1 MTLSKVKRNMPT
13 KVFGLAFIMLFCSF
27 GIQAQNF
34 FHRTYPSGN
43 GKEILSIA
51 GAQLSDGNFVSVE
64 MELDST
70 DVTKLVYSD
79 TVIVTSYKP
88 KGDIEWTKKIFVDEA
103 MQGFTRA
110 HGSVVQ
116 GDNDTIYFSLN
127 VDASDKFNKIIG
139 SVTNGG
145 KFVKVR
151 SFSTQ
156 VDSGDGNE
164 AGHYLANYNNSLFT
178 AYTAIDTNVHK
189 VALARRSYDGQNL
202 WSKLF
207 KPGDQDVFNVT
218 DINVTI
224 DTTIA
229 IVGGLDSG
237 FYYTVLD
244 TLGNVSWSRKYQNV
258 GANVIAANVKSLALS
273 DTTFV
278 VSLNNLADN
287 SSHIISAAQN
297 GDILWAKKLVMTNLD
312 SSLIVD
318 IALDSNNDIIV
329 GGSSFAAM
337 DTSFKFIAKVTK
349 QGDTQWKFGFPG
361 VKADFNPYGNVF
373 GTSDGGSAFIT
384 SSVEK
389 GTLRPSFIKL
399 ISTGILKF
407 DSIPSC
413 NSIIAEDIFTDII
426 YTSDTLVWNAE
437 NRGLQ
442 DTIAFRDS
450 TNTYDIKELMLNT
463 DIFCPNEDINH
474 LFEASFPGA
483 VDYLWS
489 TDTNRGLDT
498 LRVFD
503 DAQYSVTVTVGE
515 GVCYMVCDTIML
527 DRYELPQVQ
536 LGLSLGNWCTNG
548 LQTLK
553 ATYVGG
559 HPNIRSIMW
568 STGQDSVMSIEIGQP
583 GTYSVT
589 IVDECGE
596 VAIAQIEVGEFPRR
610 ITAATISPNLALDCA
625 KGEVTGT
632 LSASGNSF
640 GLGAEKYLWSTG
652 ATSKEIEVNG
662 STTLTYSVTITDGCG
677 TTAVATYSEPLFGEG
692 NGVRILKNT
701 SKLCLQKKLILSAVT
716 DVTGIYTYL
725 WSTQETTSDIEI
737 LTSGNYSVT
746 VTDKCGNTASAN
758 ISVTAPDFIA
768 NPFTITIDVNK
779 DKLCDDKVLSLIAIP
794 QPPSGTFTYLWSTG
808 SMQQSIDVP
817 TSGNYIVT
825 VTNECGT
832 VVVFT
837 ESVTDPE
844 FIAGEFSLQI
854 DTSMKRICMEK
865 ILILIANPTNSTVP
879 NNDYAYKWS
888 TDETGNSIEVIR
900 KGNYS
905 VTVTDKCGTTRI
917 ANINIEDEVFNTN
930 KISNLRISS
939 DKRDDCSGIFA
950 RADFDPNN
958 NEALVKSYLWS
969 TGGTTRDIDF
979 TGKGTYTVTV
989 TDICDNTFTASAEL
1003 DVPDIDYANV
1013 FFPDGIGATFKLETK
1028 DDTLSKEAHILNRSF
1043 GPINLPKYCLEDI
1056 TNYEFYIFNRWGQQ
1070 VFESKDIDDEWDGT
1084 NGDRKWQS
1092 DTYVWV
1098 VKYKIFGFEK
1108 TQKGDVTLI
1117 R

>member
-13 KVFGLAFIMLFCSF
+13 KVFGFAFIMLFCSL

-34 FHRTYPSGN
+34 FHRTYPAGN

-88 KGDIEWTKKIFVDEA
+88 KGDIEWTKKIFVDEVL
-103 MQGFTRA
+103 QGFTRA

-145 KFVKVR
+145 RFVKVR

-156 VDSGDGNE
+156 VDNGDGNE
-164 AGHYLANYNNSLFT
+164 EGHYLANYNNSLFT

-189 VALARRSYDGQNL
+189 IALARRNYDGQNL

-207 KPGDQDVFNVT
+207 KPEDQDVFNVS

-224 DTTIA
+224 DTTLA
-229 IVGGLDSG
+229 IGGGIDSG

-244 TLGNVSWSRKYQNV
+244 TLGNVLWSRKYQNV
-258 GANVIAANVKSLALS
+258 GANVIASNVKALALS

-278 VSLNNLADN
+278 VSLNNQVDN

-337 DTSFKFIAKVTK
+337 DTSYKFIAKVSPT
-349 QGDTQWKFGFPG
+349 GNTLWKFGFPG

-384 SSVEK
+384 SSVEENK
-389 GTLRPSFIKL
+389 LRPSFIKL
-399 ISTGILKF
+399 ISTGEFDF
-407 DSIPSC
+407 DSIPGC
-413 NSIIAEDIFTDII
+413 NILLLENIFTDIA
-426 YTSDTLVWNAE
+426 YTTDTLLWNGE

-442 DTIAFRDS
+442 DTVAFRDS
-450 TNTYDIKELMLNT
+450 TNVYDVPVLALETKL
-463 DIFCPNEDINH
+463 FCPDEPIDWLYNAATKD
-474 LFEASFPGA
+474 A

-503 DAQYSVTVTVGE
+503 EEKYSVTVTIGK
-515 GVCYMVCDTIML
+515 GVCYMLCDTVQL
-527 DRYELPQVQ
+527 DRYELPQAQ
-536 LGLSLGNWCTNG
+536 IGLTLGNWCTNG
-548 LQTLK
+548 MQTLSLGYTPGNGIK
-553 ATYVGG
+553 TITWG
-559 HPNIRSIMW
+559 
-568 STGQDSVMSIEIGQP
+568 TGQTGVNFIEIGQP

-589 IVDECGE
+589 VVDNCDE
-596 VAIAQIEVGEFPRR
+596 VATAEIVVGEFPRR
-610 ITAATISPNLALDCA
+610 ITAATISADLSVNCF
-625 KGEVTGT
+625 KGEVTGILT
-632 LSASGNSF
+632 ASGNSF
-640 GLGAEKYLWSTG
+640 GLQAETYQWSTG
-652 ATSKEIEVNG
+652 GATKQIVVNNY
-662 STTLTYSVTITDGCG
+662 SPNTFSVTVTDFCG
-677 TTAVATYSEPLFGEG
+677 TTAVASYTEPLEG
-692 NGVRILKNT
+692 DGINSVTITKNT
-701 SKLCLQKKLILSAVT
+701 SKLCFEKKLILNAVA
-716 DVTGIYTYL
+716 DVTGNYTYL
-725 WSTQETTSDIEI
+725 WSTQETTPDIEI

-768 NPFTITIDVNK
+768 NPFAVTVDVNK
-779 DKLCDDKVLSLIAIP
+779 DKLCENKVLSLIAIP

-808 SMQQSIDVP
+808 LTQQSIDVSNP
-817 TSGNYIVT
+817 GNYTVT

-844 FIAGEFSLQI
+844 FIAGEFSVKI
-854 DTSMKRICMEK
+854 DTNMTKICMEK
-865 ILILIANPTNSTVP
+865 ILILVANPTNSTVP

-888 TDETGNSIEVIR
+888 TGETEQSIEVIR

-905 VTVTDKCGTTRI
+905 VTVTDKCGTIKITSI
-917 ANINIEDEVFNTN
+917 DIEDEVFNTN

-958 NEALVKSYLWS
+958 NEDLVDSYLWS

-979 TGKGTYTVTV
+979 TGKGTYSVTV
-989 TDICDNTFTASAEL
+989 TDICKNTYVASAEL
-1003 DVPDIDYANV
+1003 DAPDIDYANV
-1013 FFPDGIGATFKLETK
+1013 FFPDGIGATFELKTK
-1028 DDTLSKEAHILNRSF
+1028 EDTMSKEAHILNRSF

-1098 VKYKIFGFEK
+1098 VKYSIFGFEK

>member
-13 KVFGLAFIMLFCSF
+13 KVFGFAFIMLFCSL

-34 FHRTYPSGN
+34 FHRTYPAGN

-70 DVTKLVYSD
+70 DMTKLVYSD

-110 HGSVVQ
+110 HGNVVQ

-145 KFVKVR
+145 RFVKVR

-156 VDSGDGNE
+156 VDNGDGNE
-164 AGHYLANYNNSLFT
+164 EGHYLANYNNSLFT

-189 VALARRSYDGQNL
+189 IALARRSYDGQNL

-207 KPGDQDVFNVT
+207 KPEDQDVFNVS

-224 DTTIA
+224 DTTLA
-229 IVGGLDSG
+229 IGGGIDSG

-244 TLGNVSWSRKYQNV
+244 TLGNVLWSRKYQNV
-258 GANVIAANVKSLALS
+258 GANVIAANVKALALS

-278 VSLNNLADN
+278 VSLNNQVDN

-337 DTSFKFIAKVTK
+337 DTSYKFIAKVSPSGNTL
-349 QGDTQWKFGFPG
+349 WKFGFPG

-384 SSVEK
+384 SSVEENK
-389 GTLRPSFIKL
+389 LRPSFIKL
-399 ISTGILKF
+399 ISTGEFDF
-407 DSIPSC
+407 DSIPRC
-413 NSIIAEDIFTDII
+413 NILLLENIFTDIA
-426 YTSDTLVWNAE
+426 YTTDTLLWNGE

-442 DTIAFRDS
+442 DTVAFRDS
-450 TNTYDIKELMLNT
+450 TNVYDVPVLALETKL
-463 DIFCPNEDINH
+463 FCPDEPIDWLYNAATKD
-474 LFEASFPGA
+474 A

-503 DAQYSVTVTVGE
+503 EEKYSVTVTIGK
-515 GVCYMVCDTIML
+515 GVCYMLCDTVQL
-527 DRYELPQVQ
+527 DRYELPQAQ
-536 LGLSLGNWCTNG
+536 IGLTLGNWCTNG
-548 LQTLK
+548 MQTLSLGYTPGNGIK
-553 ATYVGG
+553 TITWG
-559 HPNIRSIMW
+559 
-568 STGQDSVMSIEIGQP
+568 TGQTDVNFIEIGQP

-589 IVDECGE
+589 VVDNCDE
-596 VAIAQIEVGEFPRR
+596 VAIAEIVVGEFPRR
-610 ITAATISPNLALDCA
+610 ITAATISADLSVNCFE
-625 KGEVTGT
+625 GEVTGILT
-632 LSASGNSF
+632 ASGNSF
-640 GLGAEKYLWSTG
+640 GLPADTYQWSTG
-652 ATSKEIEVNG
+652 GTTKQIVVND
-662 STTLTYSVTITDGCG
+662 SPILTFSVTVTDFCG
-677 TTAVATYSEPLFGEG
+677 TTAVASYTEPLEG
-692 NGVRILKNT
+692 DGINSVTITKNT
-701 SKLCLQKKLILSAVT
+701 SKLCLEKKLILNAVA
-716 DVTGIYTYL
+716 DISGSYTYL
-725 WSTQETTSDIEI
+725 WSTQETTPDIEI
-737 LTSGNYSVT
+737 LTPGNYSVT

-758 ISVTAPDFIA
+758 ISVTAPDFI
-768 NPFTITIDVNK
+768 PPGFTVDIVVNR
-779 DKLCDDKVLSLIAIP
+779 DSLCNDKVLFLIASP
-794 QPPSGTFTYLWSTG
+794 QPSNGTYTYLWSNSST
-808 SMQQSIDVP
+808 QKSIEVSTP
-817 TSGNYIVT
+817 GNYIVT
-825 VTNECGT
+825 VTDQCGT
-832 VVVFT
+832 VVVFNKL
-837 ESVTDPE
+837 VNAPD
-844 FIAGEFSLQI
+844 FIASTFTLVISQN
-854 DTSMKRICMEK
+854 TSKLCEEK
-865 ILILIANPTNSTVP
+865 ILGLMVTPTPDNGG
-879 NNDYAYKWS
+879 Y
-888 TDETGNSIEVIR
+888 
-900 KGNYS
+900 
-905 VTVTDKCGTTRI
+905 
-917 ANINIEDEVFNTN
+917 
-930 KISNLRISS
+930 
-939 DKRDDCSGIFA
+939 
-950 RADFDPNN
+950 
-958 NEALVKSYLWS
+958 SYLWS
-969 TGGTTRDIDF
+969 TGATGQSIEVDMPGLYTVTVTDECGTTNTKSQDIRNDDLDTQNQIANLGIISVKKDSCFGVFARAVFNNDSIIVASYLWSNGATTKEIDF
-979 TGKGTYTVTV
+979 TGKGTYSVTV
-989 TDICDNTFTASAEL
+989 TDECKNTSIATAEL
-1003 DVPDIDYANV
+1003 NIPDSLGIYYANV
-1013 FFPDGIGATFKLETK
+1013 FFPDGIGATFELKTK
-1028 DDTLSKEAHILNRSF
+1028 EDTMSKEAHVLNRSF
-1043 GPINLPKYCLEDI
+1043 GPINLPVYCLDNI
-1056 TNYEFYIFNRWGQQ
+1056 TDYEFYIFNRWGQQ

-1098 VKYKIFGFEK
+1098 VKYKIFGIEK

>member
-34 FHRTYPSGN
+34 FHRTYPAGN

-88 KGDIEWTKKIFVDEA
+88 KGDIEWTKKIFVDQA

-139 SVTNGG
+139 SVTKGG
-145 KFVKVR
+145 RFVKVR

-156 VDSGDGNE
+156 VDSSDGNE

-189 VALARRSYDGQNL
+189 VALARRSYEGQNL

-207 KPGDQDVFNVT
+207 KPEDQDVFNVT

-224 DTTIA
+224 DTSIA

-297 GDILWAKKLVMTNLD
+297 GDILWAKKLVMSNLD

-384 SSVEK
+384 SSVEENK
-389 GTLRPSFIKL
+389 LRPSFIKL
-399 ISTGILKF
+399 ISTGEFDF
-407 DSIPSC
+407 DSIPGC
-413 NSIIAEDIFTDII
+413 NILLLENIFTDIA
-426 YTSDTLVWNAE
+426 YTSDTLVWNGE

-442 DTIAFRDS
+442 DTVAFRDT
-450 TNTYDIKELMLNT
+450 TNTYDVPELSPKTRL
-463 DIFCPNEDINH
+463 FCPDEPIDW
-474 LFEASFPGA
+474 LLDAKTKDA
-483 VDYLWS
+483 VDYEWS
-489 TDTNRGLDT
+489 TGTNRGLDT
-498 LRVFD
+498 LRIFD
-503 DAQYSVTVTVGE
+503 EEKYSVTVTIGK
-515 GVCYMVCDTIML
+515 GVCYMLCDTVQL
-527 DRYELPQVQ
+527 DRYELPQAQ
-536 LGLSLGNWCTNG
+536 LLLSLGSWCTSG
-548 LQTLK
+548 LQTLSLGYTPGNGIK
-553 ATYVGG
+553 T
-559 HPNIRSIMW
+559 ITW
-568 STGQDSVMSIEIGQP
+568 STGQTAVNFIEIGQP

-589 IVDECGE
+589 VVDNCDE
-596 VAIAQIEVGEFPRR
+596 VAIAEIEVGEFPRR
-610 ITAATISPNLALDCA
+610 ITAATISADLSVNCFE
-625 KGEVTGT
+625 GEVSGT
-632 LSASGNSF
+632 LTASGNSF
-640 GLGAEKYLWSTG
+640 GLGPETYLWSTG
-652 ATSKEIEVNG
+652 
-662 STTLTYSVTITDGCG
+662 G
-677 TTAVATYSEPLFGEG
+677 TTKQIVVNDYSP
-692 NGVRILKNT
+692 NT
-701 SKLCLQKKLILSAVT
+701 F
-716 DVTGIYTYL
+716 
-725 WSTQETTSDIEI
+725 
-737 LTSGNYSVT
+737 SVT
-746 VTDKCGNTASAN
+746 VTDFCGTTATTSFTQPLVGTGVGSVTITLDKNRLCSERVLGLNAITNVNGNYTYLWNTGESTPSIGVTEAKQYFVTVTDLCGNTASA
-758 ISVTAPDFIA
+758 SVDIRNDDF
-768 NPFTITIDVNK
+768 K
-779 DKLCDDKVLSLIAIP
+779 S
-794 QPPSGTFTYLWSTG
+794 
-808 SMQQSIDVP
+808 
-817 TSGNYIVT
+817 
-825 VTNECGT
+825 
-832 VVVFT
+832 
-837 ESVTDPE
+837 
-844 FIAGEFSLQI
+844 
-854 DTSMKRICMEK
+854 
-865 ILILIANPTNSTVP
+865 P
-879 NNDYAYKWS
+879 NQ
-888 TDETGNSIEVIR
+888 
-900 KGNYS
+900 
-905 VTVTDKCGTTRI
+905 
-917 ANINIEDEVFNTN
+917 
-930 KISNLRISS
+930 ISNLRISS

-1043 GPINLPKYCLEDI
+1043 GPIDLPKYCIEDI

-1098 VKYKIFGFEK
+1098 VKYSIFGFEK

>member
-34 FHRTYPSGN
+34 FHRTYPAGN

-88 KGDIEWTKKIFVDEA
+88 KGDIEWTKKIFVDQA

-145 KFVKVR
+145 RFVKVR

-189 VALARRSYDGQNL
+189 VALARRSYEGQNL

-207 KPGDQDVFNVT
+207 KPEDQDVFNVT

-224 DTTIA
+224 DTSIA

-297 GDILWAKKLVMTNLD
+297 GDILWAKKLVMSNLD

-413 NSIIAEDIFTDII
+413 NSIIAEDIFTDIV

-474 LFEASFPGA
+474 LFDASFPGA

-536 LGLSLGNWCTNG
+536 LGLSLGKWCTNG
-548 LQTLK
+548 KQTLSANYTPGNGRK
-553 ATYVGG
+553 T
-559 HPNIRSIMW
+559 ITW
-568 STGQDSVMSIEIGQP
+568 STGETGVDFIEIGQP

-589 IVDECGE
+589 VVDNCDE
-596 VAIAQIEVGEFPRR
+596 VAIAEIEVGEFPRK
-610 ITAATISPNLALDCA
+610 ITAATISADLSVNCFE
-625 KGEVTGT
+625 GEVSGT
-632 LSASGNSF
+632 LTASGNSF
-640 GLGAEKYLWSTG
+640 GLPADTYQWSTG
-652 ATSKEIEVNG
+652 GTTQQIVVND
-662 STTLTYSVTITDGCG
+662 SPILTFSVTVTDFCG
-677 TTAVATYSEPLFGEG
+677 TTAVVSYTEPLEG
-692 NGVRILKNT
+692 DGINSVTITKNT
-701 SKLCLQKKLILSAVT
+701 SKLCLEKKLILNAVANIS
-716 DVTGIYTYL
+716 GSYTYL
-725 WSTQETTSDIEI
+725 WSTQETTPSIEI

-746 VTDKCGNTASAN
+746 VTDKCGNTASTN
-758 ISVTAPDFIA
+758 ISVNAPDFI
-768 NPFTITIDVNK
+768 PPGFTVDIVVNS
-779 DKLCDDKVLSLIAIP
+779 DSLCNNKVLSLIAIP
-794 QPPSGTFTYLWSTG
+794 QPSSGTYTYLWSNDST
-808 SMQQSIDVP
+808 QQSIEVSTP
-817 TSGNYIVT
+817 GNYIVT
-825 VTNECGT
+825 VTDQCGT
-832 VVVFT
+832 VVVFNKL
-837 ESVTDPE
+837 VNAPD
-844 FIAGEFSLQI
+844 FIASAFTL
-854 DTSMKRICMEK
+854 
-865 ILILIANPTNSTVP
+865 
-879 NNDYAYKWS
+879 
-888 TDETGNSIEVIR
+888 
-900 KGNYS
+900 
-905 VTVTDKCGTTRI
+905 
-917 ANINIEDEVFNTN
+917 
-930 KISNLRISS
+930 KISENTSKLCKEQILGLTVSPTP
-939 DKRDDCSGIFA
+939 DNRDYT
-950 RADFDPNN
+950 
-958 NEALVKSYLWS
+958 YLWS
-969 TGGTTRDIDF
+969 TGATGQSIEVDMPGLYTVTVTDECGTTNTKSQDIRNDDLDTQNQIANLGIISVKKDSCFGVFARAVFDNDTILVATYLWSNGATTKEVDF
-979 TGKGTYTVTV
+979 TGKGTYSVTV
-989 TDICDNTFTASAEL
+989 TDECENTSIATAEL
-1003 DVPDIDYANV
+1003 NIPDSTDIDYANV
-1013 FFPDGIGATFKLETK
+1013 FFPDGIGATFELKTK
-1028 DDTLSKEAHILNRSF
+1028 EDTMSKEAHVLNRSF
-1043 GPINLPKYCLEDI
+1043 GPINLPIYCLEEI
-1056 TNYEFYIFNRWGQQ
+1056 TDYEFYIFNRWGQQ
-1070 VFESKDIDDEWDGT
+1070 VFESKDIKSEWDGT

>member
-34 FHRTYPSGN
+34 FHRTYPAGN

-88 KGDIEWTKKIFVDEA
+88 KGDIEWTKKIFVDQA
-103 MQGFTRA
+103 MKGFTRA

-127 VDASDKFNKIIG
+127 VDASNKFNKIIG
-139 SVTNGG
+139 SVTKGG
-145 KFVKVR
+145 RFVKVR

-156 VDSGDGNE
+156 IDSGDGNE

-189 VALARRSYDGQNL
+189 VALARRSYEGQNL

-207 KPGDQDVFNVT
+207 KPKDQDVFNVT

-224 DTTIA
+224 DTSIA

-297 GDILWAKKLVMTNLD
+297 GDILWAKKLVMSNLD

-329 GGSSFAAM
+329 GGSSFAVM

-349 QGDTQWKFGFPG
+349 QGNTQWKFGFPG

-384 SSVEK
+384 SSLEENK
-389 GTLRPSFIKL
+389 LRPSFIKL
-399 ISTGILKF
+399 ISTGEYDF
-407 DSIPSC
+407 DSIPGC
-413 NSIIAEDIFTDII
+413 NILLLENIFTDITYI
-426 YTSDTLVWNAE
+426 SDTLVWNGE

-442 DTIAFRDS
+442 DTVAFRDS
-450 TNTYDIKELMLNT
+450 INTYDVPELSPQTRL
-463 DIFCPNEDINH
+463 FCPDEPIDW
-474 LFEASFPGA
+474 LLDAKTKDA
-483 VDYLWS
+483 VDYEWS
-489 TDTNRGLDT
+489 TGTNRGLDT
-498 LRVFD
+498 LRIFD
-503 DAQYSVTVTVGE
+503 EEKYTVTVTIGK
-515 GVCYMVCDTIML
+515 GVCYMLCDTVQL
-527 DRYELPQVQ
+527 DRYELPQAQ
-536 LGLSLGNWCTNG
+536 LLLSLGNWCTNG
-548 LQTLK
+548 KQTLSANYTPGNGRK
-553 ATYVGG
+553 T
-559 HPNIRSIMW
+559 ITW
-568 STGQDSVMSIEIGQP
+568 STGETDVDFIEIGQP

-589 IVDECGE
+589 VVDNCDE
-596 VAIAQIEVGEFPRR
+596 VAIAEIEVGEFPRK
-610 ITAATISPNLALDCA
+610 ITAATISADLSVNCFE
-625 KGEVTGT
+625 GEVTGILT
-632 LSASGNSF
+632 ASGNSF
-640 GLGAEKYLWSTG
+640 GLGPETYLWSTG
-652 ATSKEIEVNG
+652 GTTKQIVVNDY
-662 STTLTYSVTITDGCG
+662 SPNTFSVTVTDGCG
-677 TTAVATYSEPLFGEG
+677 TTAVASYTEPLEG
-692 NGVRILKNT
+692 DGINSVTITKNT
-701 SKLCLQKKLILSAVT
+701 SKLCLEKKLILNAVAN
-716 DVTGIYTYL
+716 VNGSYTYL
-725 WSTQETTSDIEI
+725 WSTGETSPNIEI
-737 LTSGNYSVT
+737 LTPGNYLVI

-758 ISVTAPDFIA
+758 ISVTAPDFIEE
-768 NPFTITIDVNK
+768 FTLGIIQNTE
-779 DKLCDDKVLSLIAIP
+779 KLCD
-794 QPPSGTFTYLWSTG
+794 
-808 SMQQSIDVP
+808 
-817 TSGNYIVT
+817 
-825 VTNECGT
+825 
-832 VVVFT
+832 
-837 ESVTDPE
+837 
-844 FIAGEFSLQI
+844 
-854 DTSMKRICMEK
+854 EK
-865 ILILIANPTNSTVP
+865 ILILTANPTNSAVP
-879 NNDYAYKWS
+879 NNEYAYKWS
-888 TDETGNSIEVIR
+888 TNETEQSIEVIR

-905 VTVTDKCGTTRI
+905 VTVTDKCGTTKI
-917 ANINIEDEVFNTN
+917 TSIDIGDEVFNTN

-979 TGKGTYTVTV
+979 TGKGTYTITV

-1043 GPINLPKYCLEDI
+1043 GPIDLPKYCIEDI

-1098 VKYKIFGFEK
+1098 VKYSIFGFEK

>member
-34 FHRTYPSGN
+34 FHRTYPAGN

-88 KGDIEWTKKIFVDEA
+88 KGDIEWTKKIFVDQA
-103 MQGFTRA
+103 MKGFTRA

-127 VDASDKFNKIIG
+127 VDASNKFNKIIG
-139 SVTNGG
+139 SVTKGG
-145 KFVKVR
+145 RFVKVR

-156 VDSGDGNE
+156 IDSGDGNE

-189 VALARRSYDGQNL
+189 VALARRSYEGQNL

-207 KPGDQDVFNVT
+207 KPKDQDVFNVT

-224 DTTIA
+224 DTSIA

-237 FYYTVLD
+237 FYYTLLD

-258 GANVIAANVKSLALS
+258 GANFIAANVKSLALS

-297 GDILWAKKLVMTNLD
+297 GDILWAKKLVMSNLD

-349 QGDTQWKFGFPG
+349 QGNTQWKFGFPG

-384 SSVEK
+384 SSVEENK
-389 GTLRPSFIKL
+389 LRPSFIKL
-399 ISTGILKF
+399 ISTGEFDF
-407 DSIPSC
+407 DSIPGC
-413 NSIIAEDIFTDII
+413 NILLLENIFTDIA
-426 YTSDTLVWNAE
+426 YTSDTLVWNGE

-442 DTIAFRDS
+442 DTVAFRDT
-450 TNTYDIKELMLNT
+450 TNTYDVPELSPKTRL
-463 DIFCPNEDINH
+463 FCPDEPIDW
-474 LFEASFPGA
+474 LLDAKTKDA
-483 VDYLWS
+483 VDYEWS
-489 TDTNRGLDT
+489 TGTNRGLDT
-498 LRVFD
+498 LRIFD
-503 DAQYSVTVTVGE
+503 EEKYSVTVTIGK
-515 GVCYMVCDTIML
+515 GVCYMLCDTVQL
-527 DRYELPQVQ
+527 DRYELPQAQ
-536 LGLSLGNWCTNG
+536 LLLSLGSWCTSG
-548 LQTLK
+548 LQTLSLGYTPGNGIK
-553 ATYVGG
+553 T
-559 HPNIRSIMW
+559 ITW
-568 STGQDSVMSIEIGQP
+568 STGQTAVNFIEIGQP

-589 IVDECGE
+589 VVDNCDE
-596 VAIAQIEVGEFPRR
+596 VAIAEIEVGEFPRK
-610 ITAATISPNLALDCA
+610 ITAATIAADLSVNCF
-625 KGEVTGT
+625 KGEVSGILT
-632 LSASGNSF
+632 ASGNSF
-640 GLGAEKYLWSTG
+640 GLPADTYQWSTG
-652 ATSKEIEVNG
+652 GTTKQIVVNDY
-662 STTLTYSVTITDGCG
+662 SPNTFSVTVTDFCG
-677 TTAVATYSEPLFGEG
+677 TTAVATYTELLEG
-692 NGVRILKNT
+692 DGISSVTITQNR
-701 SKLCLQKKLILSAVT
+701 SKLCLEKKLILNAVANIS
-716 DVTGIYTYL
+716 GSYTYL
-725 WSTQETTSDIEI
+725 WSTQETTPSIEI

-746 VTDKCGNTASAN
+746 VTDKCGNTASTN
-758 ISVTAPDFIA
+758 ISVNAPDFIA
-768 NPFTITIDVNK
+768 STFNVEFTQNRE
-779 DKLCDDKVLSLIAIP
+779 KLCQDGIIAVVANP
-794 QPPSGTFTYLWSTG
+794 EPESGTYTYLWENG
-808 SMQQSIDVP
+808 SVGQSIETNTPGTFRVSVKDSCD
-817 TSGNYIVT
+817 TEITFSTT
-825 VTNECGT
+825 VQPSDFDTGD
-832 VVVFT
+832 F
-837 ESVTDPE
+837 SV
-844 FIAGEFSLQI
+844 QI
-854 DTSMKRICMEK
+854 DTSMKRICVEK
-865 ILILIANPTNSTVP
+865 ILVLTAIPDPASGEYSYLWTGDSTL
-879 NNDYAYKWS
+879 D
-888 TDETGNSIEVIR
+888 SIEVTESGTYI
-900 KGNYS
+900 
-905 VTVTDKCGTTRI
+905 VTVTDRCGTTSTAKFEVRE
-917 ANINIEDEVFNTN
+917 NVFNTAN
-930 KISNLRISS
+930 RISNLRISS

-979 TGKGTYTVTV
+979 TGKGTYSVTV
-989 TDICDNTFTASAEL
+989 TDICGTTSVASAEL

-1043 GPINLPKYCLEDI
+1043 GPIDLPKYCIEDI

-1098 VKYKIFGFEK
+1098 VKYSIFGFEK

>member
-34 FHRTYPSGN
+34 FHRTYPAGN

-88 KGDIEWTKKIFVDEA
+88 KGDIEWTKKIFVDQA

-189 VALARRSYDGQNL
+189 VALARRSYEGQNL

-207 KPGDQDVFNVT
+207 KPKDQDVFNVT

-224 DTTIA
+224 DTSIA

-297 GDILWAKKLVMTNLD
+297 GDILWAKKLVMSNLD

-349 QGDTQWKFGFPG
+349 QGNTLWKFGFPG

-384 SSVEK
+384 SSVEENK
-389 GTLRPSFIKL
+389 LRPSFIKL
-399 ISTGILKF
+399 ISTGEYDF
-407 DSIPSC
+407 DSIPGC
-413 NSIIAEDIFTDII
+413 NILLLENIFTDITYI
-426 YTSDTLVWNAE
+426 SDTLVWNGE

-442 DTIAFRDS
+442 DTVAFRDS
-450 TNTYDIKELMLNT
+450 INTYDVPELSPQTRL
-463 DIFCPNEDINH
+463 FCPDEPIDW
-474 LFEASFPGA
+474 LLDAKTKDA
-483 VDYLWS
+483 VDYEWS
-489 TDTNRGLDT
+489 TGTNRGLDT
-498 LRVFD
+498 LRIFD
-503 DAQYSVTVTVGE
+503 EEKYSVTVTIGK
-515 GVCYMVCDTIML
+515 GVCYMLCDTVQL
-527 DRYELPQVQ
+527 DRYELPQAQ
-536 LGLSLGNWCTNG
+536 LLLSLGNWCTNG
-548 LQTLK
+548 MQTLSLGYTPGNGIK
-553 ATYVGG
+553 T
-559 HPNIRSIMW
+559 ITW
-568 STGQDSVMSIEIGQP
+568 STGQTAVNFIEIGQP

-589 IVDECGE
+589 VVDNCDE
-596 VAIAQIEVGEFPRR
+596 VAIAEIEVGEFPRR
-610 ITAATISPNLALDCA
+610 ITAATIAPNLALDCA

-640 GLGAEKYLWSTG
+640 GLGAETYLWSTG

-677 TTAVATYSEPLFGEG
+677 TTAVATYTEPLFGEG
-692 NGVRILKNT
+692 NGVRILTNT
-701 SKLCLQKKLILSAVT
+701 SILCLQKKLILSAVT

-725 WSTQETTSDIEI
+725 WSTQETTPSIEI

-746 VTDKCGNTASAN
+746 VTDKCGNTASA
-758 ISVTAPDFIA
+758 SVIVTDPDFIA
-768 NPFTITIDVNK
+768 SEFTLGIIQNTE
-779 DKLCDDKVLSLIAIP
+779 KLCD
-794 QPPSGTFTYLWSTG
+794 
-808 SMQQSIDVP
+808 
-817 TSGNYIVT
+817 
-825 VTNECGT
+825 
-832 VVVFT
+832 
-837 ESVTDPE
+837 
-844 FIAGEFSLQI
+844 
-854 DTSMKRICMEK
+854 EK
-865 ILILIANPTNSTVP
+865 ILILIADPTNSTVP
-879 NNDYAYKWS
+879 NNDYVYRWS
-888 TDETGNSIEVIR
+888 TDETEKSIEVIR

-917 ANINIEDEVFNTN
+917 ASIDIGDEVFNTN

-1013 FFPDGIGATFKLETK
+1013 FFPDGIGATFTLKTK
-1028 DDTLSKEAHILNRSF
+1028 EDTLSKEAHILNRSF
-1043 GPINLPKYCLEDI
+1043 GPINLPKYCIEDI

-1098 VKYKIFGFEK
+1098 VKYSIFGFEK